1 MNAPVGPDQLASLL
15 EAHGAALELFAAQ
28 WSESADDC
36 VQEAFIELARQ
47 GQSPD
52 RVVAWLY
59 RVVRNR
65 AISHARSAGRRRK
78 YEAAAANQS
87 APWFEPSPGSAL
99 DARAAT
105 LALQE
110 LSPAHREVIVARIW
124 GGLSFEQIAELVG
137 ASISTAHR
145 RYFEGLS
152 HLRERLG
159 LSWITSQS
167 SQHSTRTT

>member
-1 MNAPVGPDQLASLL
+1 MNSPVGPDEIASLL
-15 EAHGAALELFAAQ
+15 ESHGGALELFAAQ
-28 WSESADDC
+28 WSHTPDDC

-47 GQSPD
+47 ANSPD

-78 YEAAAANQS
+78 YEAAAASQS
-87 APWFEPSPGSAL
+87 HPWFEPSPGSAL
-99 DARAAT
+99 DARAAAA
-105 LALQE
+105 ALEE
-110 LSPAHREVIVARIW
+110 LSASHREVIVARIW

-145 RYFEGLS
+145 RYFEGLA

-159 LSWITSQS
+159 LSWITNPS
-167 SQHSTRTT
+167 RAK

>member
-1 MNAPVGPDQLASLL
+1 MNPPVGPEQLTSLL
-15 EAHGAALELFAAQ
+15 EAYGAALELFAAQ
-28 WSESADDC
+28 WSDNPDDC

-47 GQSPD
+47 AQSPD

-78 YEAAAANQS
+78 YESAVAEQNGSWFESSPGSSLDAAAATQ
-87 APWFEPSPGSAL
+87 
-99 DARAAT
+99 
-105 LALQE
+105 ALQE

-137 ASISTAHR
+137 SSVSTAHR
-145 RYFEGLS
+145 RYGEGLA

-159 LSWITSQS
+159 LEWLVKDS
-167 SQHSTRTT
+167 SRAK

>member
-1 MNAPVGPDQLASLL
+1 MNPPVGPEQLASLL

-28 WSESADDC
+28 WSPTPDDC

-47 GQSPD
+47 AQSPD

-78 YEAAAANQS
+78 YESAAAGQLASWFES
-87 APWFEPSPGSAL
+87 APGNGL
-99 DARAAT
+99 DAQAAT
-105 LALQE
+105 AALQE
-110 LSPAHREVIVARIW
+110 LSPQHREVIVARLW
-124 GGLSFEQIAELVG
+124 GCLSFEQIAELVG
-137 ASISTAHR
+137 SSVSTAHR
-145 RYFEGLS
+145 RYFEGLG

-159 LSWITSQS
+159 LSWIMKENQ
-167 SQHSTRTT
+167 RTI